1 MTIEELAEAEEIV
14 LEALETEDDIDV
26 LSLSDEANRAA
37 WILAKAWIKDRCGED
52 VEVSIVEED
61 DGEME

>member
-37 WILAKAWIKDRCGED
+37 WTLAKSWLADECGAEL
-52 VEVSIVEED
+52 VVAVRED
-61 DGEME
+61 DGTIE